1 VKRNTPLFNGI
12 LRHIKQKKVGFHMP
26 GHKGGLGLADD
37 FKAYMP
43 LLDVTETL
51 GMDNLHFPQGEILKL
66 QQKAAEVFG
75 GDTSFILVNGST
87 CGIHA
92 MMLAA
97 CRPGDKIII
106 SRDCHRSVLSAVV
119 LAGLRPVYI
128 TPSFIEEYGITG
140 CCTPDQVRQ
149 ALAMHPDARAVLV
162 TYPNYYGLC
171 GYLRDIADTVHLYG
185 KLLLVDGA
193 HGAHLGLS
201 PNLPE
206 DIASCGADMWVSS
219 IHKTL
224 NGLNQTALLHVKGH
238 RVDVD
243 RLCTMVSMVQ
253 TTSPSYILMSSID
266 LAVDKIARE
275 GEGMMQILLEKVKLL
290 RRGLEGIE
298 GLKVLGR
305 EMAGR
310 FGVCALDP
318 TKVTVKTGDIMTG
331 YQMEEQLWH
340 KWGISVELSAPN
352 HLMLLTTVFDDFDMY
367 GYTVDAFRKVVGK
380 YGSRPGDGAGCPA
393 AVADFYTTLPA
404 MGEGIMPPRQAVLGP
419 TTAVPIHQS
428 AGRVSA
434 ALVSVYPPGI
444 PLLCPGEVVTR
455 DGIEYIE
462 YIKKTG
468 GSIVGLRAEEEL
480 LVVNDR

>member
-1 VKRNTPLFNGI
+1 
-12 LRHIKQKKVGFHMP
+12 M
-26 GHKGGLGLADD
+26 
-37 FKAYMP
+37 
-43 LLDVTETL
+43 
-51 GMDNLHFPQGEILKL
+51 
-66 QQKAAEVFG
+66 
-75 GDTSFILVNGST
+75 
-87 CGIHA
+87 
-92 MMLAA
+92 
-97 CRPGDKIII
+97 
-106 SRDCHRSVLSAVV
+106 
-119 LAGLRPVYI
+119 
-128 TPSFIEEYGITG
+128 
-140 CCTPDQVRQ
+140 
-149 ALAMHPDARAVLV
+149 
-162 TYPNYYGLC
+162 
-171 GYLRDIADTVHLYG
+171 
-185 KLLLVDGA
+185 
-193 HGAHLGLS
+193 
-201 PNLPE
+201 
-206 DIASCGADMWVSS
+206 
-219 IHKTL
+219 
-224 NGLNQTALLHVKGH
+224 
-238 RVDVD
+238 
-243 RLCTMVSMVQ
+243 
-253 TTSPSYILMSSID
+253 
-266 LAVDKIARE
+266 
-275 GEGMMQILLEKVKLL
+275 
-290 RRGLEGIE
+290 
-298 GLKVLGR
+298 GR